1 MSLPTK
7 VDIVEVG
14 TRDGLQN
21 EKTYITPEDKIR
33 LLDTITDA
41 GVRRIE
47 VTSFVSP
54 KHVPQLRDAQEVLA
68 GCKRSPDAEYEAL
81 VPNVRGMERALECEL
96 DGVMLFVAASET
108 FNLKNIRASR
118 KEMLGVAREVA
129 RMALDAG
136 LKLRGGVVA
145 TFGCPYE
152 GRISYE
158 DVEWVVGEYVD
169 MGCAEIGLA
178 DTVGMSNPAEIKRL
192 TSHIRD
198 KFPSVRYALH
208 LHNTRGAGLANLL
221 AGLEVGVDT
230 FDTSPLRAPRHRQHR
245 ERGHDQHAPRD
256 GGRDRCRPAETPG
269 SRRPR
274 GENPGSP
281 ASGATPP
288 RRHPRMGNGVLRRF
302 RRMEHARAAYGV
314 VEKAGL
320 GS

>member
-1 MSLPTK
+1 MSLPAK
-7 VDIVEVG
+7 VSIVEVG

-21 EKTYITPEDKIR
+21 EKQYITPEDKIR

-41 GVRRIE
+41 GVRRVE

-129 RMALDAG
+129 KMALDAG

-152 GRISYE
+152 GRISDA
-158 DVEWVVGEYVD
+158 DVEWIVGEYVD

-178 DTVGMSNPAEIKRL
+178 DTVGMTNPAEIKRL
-192 TSHIRD
+192 TTHIRD
-198 KFPSVRYALH
+198 KFPIR
-208 LHNTRGAGLANLL
+208 
-221 AGLEVGVDT
+221 
-230 FDTSPLRAPRHRQHR
+230 PLRAPPPQHERGRSRQPAGGPGSRRRYVRRVHRRPGRLPLRPARHGQHR
-245 ERGHDQHAPRD
+245 ERGCDQHAARD
-256 GGRDRCRPAETPG
+256 GDRDGRRPAETPR
-269 SRRPR
+269 SRR
-274 GENPGSP
+274 
-281 ASGATPP
+281 
-288 RRHPRMGNGVLRRF
+288 LC
-302 RRMEHARAAYGV
+302 
-314 VEKAGL
+314 
-320 GS
+320 

>member
-1 MSLPTK
+1 M
-7 VDIVEVG
+7 
-14 TRDGLQN
+14 
-21 EKTYITPEDKIR
+21 
-33 LLDTITDA
+33 
-41 GVRRIE
+41 
-47 VTSFVSP
+47 SP

-178 DTVGMSNPAEIKRL
+178 DTVGMSNPAELKRL

-230 FDTSPLRAPRHRQHR
+230 FDTSIGGLGGCPFAPRATGNIASEDTINMLHEMGVETGVYLPKLLEAVAHAEKILDRQLP
-245 ERGHDQHAPRD
+245 GQLLHAGIP
-256 GGRDRCRPAETPG
+256 EW
-269 SRRPR
+269 
-274 GENPGSP
+274 EM
-281 ASGATPP
+281 AS
-288 RRHPRMGNGVLRRF
+288 
-302 RRMEHARAAYGV
+302 
-314 VEKAGL
+314 
-320 GS
+320 